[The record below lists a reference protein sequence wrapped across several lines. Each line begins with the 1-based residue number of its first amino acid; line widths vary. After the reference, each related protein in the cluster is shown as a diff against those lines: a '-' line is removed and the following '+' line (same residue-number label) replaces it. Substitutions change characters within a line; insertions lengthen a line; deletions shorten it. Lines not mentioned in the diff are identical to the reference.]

1 MPTSI
6 HESQKVRS
14 VGIKLAAKTLR
25 GLLAAATLLATLAL
39 SGCGNDEFDQVR
51 SYKEFLVKAKPS
63 LQSMNKVREELYNA
77 DGVETMIVKFEV
89 GLLPNIQT
97 LHDLTETEQVPEGKL
112 KEVHDQ
118 LKTTMD
124 AYLTAT
130 KTLVTALKGAKAA
143 SKGDDAVY
151 YSTVEKAL
159 LEWGSKDKDFGDKM
173 SNLVNDLNAYLD
185 KLVKS

>member
-1 MPTSI
+1 MPTWIDENQTS
-6 HESQKVRS
+6 RT
-14 VGIKLAAKTLR
+14 VGTNLGARALRRLA
-25 GLLAAATLLATLAL
+25 AAATLLVALAL

-77 DGVETMIVKFEV
+77 DSVDTMIAKFEF
-89 GLLPNIQT
+89 GLLPNVQT
-97 LHDLTETEQVPEGKL
+97 LHDLTEAEQVPEGKL

-130 KTLVTALKGAKAA
+130 KSLVTTLKGAKTAHKADEAA
-143 SKGDDAVY
+143 FYGA
-151 YSTVEKAL
+151 VEKAL

-173 SNLVNDLNAYLD
+173 SNLVSDLNAYLD

>member
-1 MPTSI
+1 MPTWI
-6 HESQKVRS
+6 NESQKSRS
-14 VGIKLAAKTLR
+14 VGTRLGGRTLR
-25 GLLAAATLLATLAL
+25 GLVAVATLLAALAL
-39 SGCGNDEFDQVR
+39 SGCGNEEFDQVR

-97 LHDLTETEQVPEGKL
+97 LHDLTEAEQVPEGKL
-112 KEVHDQ
+112 KEVHGQ

-130 KTLVTALKGAKAA
+130 KALVTTLKGAKAA
-143 SKGDDAVY
+143 SKGDEAAY
-151 YSTVEKAL
+151 YGTVEKAL

-173 SNLVNDLNAYLD
+173 SNLVSDLNAYLD